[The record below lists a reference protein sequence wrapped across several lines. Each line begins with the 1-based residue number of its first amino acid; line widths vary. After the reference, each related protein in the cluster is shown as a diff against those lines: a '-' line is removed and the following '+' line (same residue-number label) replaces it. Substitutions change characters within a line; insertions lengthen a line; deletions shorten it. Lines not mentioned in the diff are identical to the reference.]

1 MTQPPPAAP
10 ARIPDV
16 PRPDAPAPDTA
27 APQPA
32 APPAAAPHAAA
43 PGSGAPGSGAPGAP
57 ARRRSGFV
65 ALGMVGTLALALS
78 GCSSSS
84 GKNPP
89 SRCVDPTTLKVLDSH
104 SCAAKGTTTT
114 AGRWYYCG
122 SGGSTAVGG
131 TFDKAAT
138 KRGGFGCPSG
148 SSGSGGG

>member
-1 MTQPPPAAP
+1 MTQPPPASP
-10 ARIPDV
+10 A
-16 PRPDAPAPDTA
+16 PRPDTA
-27 APQPA
+27 E
-32 APPAAAPHAAA
+32 
-43 PGSGAPGSGAPGAP
+43 SGAPGPGT
-57 ARRRSGFV
+57 RRRSGFV

-84 GKNPP
+84 GGNPP

-104 SCAAKGTTTT
+104 SCSGGKAAGAT

-122 SGGSTAVGG
+122 SGATDAVGG

-138 KRGGFGCPSG
+138 KRGGFGCPAG

>member
-1 MTQPPPAAP
+1 MTQPSPASST
-10 ARIPDV
+10 RIPDI
-16 PRPDAPAPDTA
+16 PG
-27 APQPA
+27 PA
-32 APPAAAPHAAA
+32 AAKPPAAAPVAA
-43 PGSGAPGSGAPGAP
+43 APGAP
-57 ARRRSGFV
+57 AADGATPGAASRRRSGFV

-89 SRCVDPTTLKVLDSH
+89 SRCVDPATLKVLDSH
-104 SCAAKGTTTT
+104 SCTTKSSTTT

-122 SGGSTAVGG
+122 SGGTTATGG